1 MDTERAY
8 CSKEPLVIGL
18 LAIST
23 VTKVNRS
30 KVGISWEII
39 FIGDT
44 LGLLARIREVV
55 SNVL

>member
-1 MDTERAY
+1 MWTQNVY
-8 CSKEPLVIGL
+8 FSKEPLVISV